1 MPQSVIHA
9 VLLRALSEYKFVGH
23 PLWRMADGKDHVHV
37 ELTFHKNLP
46 TQPVFKKRAESRRQ
60 PAPSAGEWPRQPTA
74 ARRPPPTRSTP
85 TVQPTVRQEAP
96 EKETSPP
103 ALHIMEI
110 TPDTITVSRPPQTAQ
125 LTPSPNIKKPE
136 TPTPSLEIPRAK
148 RPRTKSPKYTSKQP
162 TQYFHAN
169 TEDEYPVH
177 EKYDLQD
184 VHATTYKVIIKATRL
199 PREDEEL
206 NIDLP
211 VFFIYQKENKHWL
224 QIKGPTSKFYDD
236 PWYSNIE
243 MLMGATVVRQTNT
256 AHWYDVL
263 EKSCQDPL
271 GVGGGPPLLRLGSLS
286 YFGKTY

>member
-1 MPQSVIHA
+1 MNQSVIPA
-9 VLLRALSEYKFVGH
+9 VLLRAPSEYKFVGH
-23 PLWRMADGKDHVHV
+23 PLLRMADGKDHVRV

-46 TQPVFKKRAESRRQ
+46 TQPIFKKRAKSRRQ

-74 ARRPPPTRSTP
+74 ARRPPPTRS
-85 TVQPTVRQEAP
+85 AL

-103 ALHIMEI
+103 ALQIMEI
-110 TPDTITVSRPPQTAQ
+110 TPDTITVTRPPQTAQ
-125 LTPSPNIKKPE
+125 LTPSPSIKKPAASPE
-136 TPTPSLEIPRAK
+136 VPRAK

-162 TQYFHAN
+162 TQFFHAK
-169 TEDEYPVH
+169 TEDEYPLN

-211 VFFIYQKENKHWL
+211 VFFVYQKENNHWL
-224 QIKGPTSKFYDD
+224 QTKGPTSKFCDD

-243 MLMGATVVRQTNT
+243 MLMGATGVRQTNT

-271 GVGGGPPLLRLGSLS
+271 GVGGGPPLLRLVPPS

>member
-1 MPQSVIHA
+1 MNQSVIPA
-9 VLLRALSEYKFVGH
+9 VLLRALSEYKFVDH
-23 PLWRMADGKDHVHV
+23 PLWRMADGKDHVRV

-46 TQPVFKKRAESRRQ
+46 TQPIFKKRAESRRQ
-60 PAPSAGEWPRQPTA
+60 PATSAGKWPRQPTA
-74 ARRPPPTRSTP
+74 ARRPLPTRSTP
-85 TVQPTVRQEAP
+85 TAQPTVRPEAP

-103 ALHIMEI
+103 ALQIMEI
-110 TPDTITVSRPPQTAQ
+110 TPDTITVTRPPQ
-125 LTPSPNIKKPE
+125 LTPSPSIKKPA
-136 TPTPSLEIPRAK
+136 TPSPSPEVPRAK
-148 RPRTKSPKYTSKQP
+148 RPRTISPKYTSKQP
-162 TQYFHAN
+162 TQYFHAKI
-169 TEDEYPVH
+169 EEEYPLH
-177 EKYDLQD
+177 EKYNLQD

-211 VFFIYQKENKHWL
+211 VFFVYQKENNHWL

-236 PWYSNIE
+236 LWYPNIE
-243 MLMGATVVRQTNT
+243 MLMGATGVRQTNT

-271 GVGGGPPLLRLGSLS
+271 GVGGGPPLLPLVLPS